1 MTPADVPSA
10 CALLNAYLART
21 KLAPVFSEAD
31 FAHWLLP
38 REGVVD
44 SFVVANEGGKV
55 TDLCRWVG
63 GLGGVD
69 GWIESFEGVVVV
81 AYLTFT

>member
-10 CALLNAYLART
+10 CALLNAYLLRT

-31 FAHWLLP
+31 LAHWLLP

-44 SFVVANEGGKV
+44 SFVVVDGGGKV
-55 TDLCRWVG
+55 TDLCRWALG
-63 GLGGVD
+63 CCFMIMGGVALR
-69 GWIESFEGVVVV
+69 WLQLSS
-81 AYLTFT
+81 

>member
-10 CALLNAYLART
+10 CALLNAYLLRT

-31 FAHWLLP
+31 LAHWLLP

-44 SFVVANEGGKV
+44 SFVVVDGSGKV
-55 TDLCRWVG
+55 TDLCRWGVG
-63 GLGGVD
+63 VL
-69 GWIESFEGVVVV
+69 FN
-81 AYLTFT
+81 